1 MISVSW
7 PILPDTRNDLPI
19 PYINFLPWP
28 LFSTLNQWR
37 MLPLADIK
45 YVEQLD
51 LADELYLDVPDDEQ
65 RLRQLDV
72 DPAVRPPHRVHVRH
86 EGPHAGLPH
95 LELRSTELW
104 HQRSV

>member
-1 MISVSW
+1 
-7 PILPDTRNDLPI
+7 
-19 PYINFLPWP
+19 
-28 LFSTLNQWR
+28 

-51 LADELYLDVPDDEQ
+51 LADELYLDVPDDEE

-95 LELRSTELW
+95 LELHT
-104 HQRSV
+104 QNYGISVQLLSIFLCRTKTLKLVLQ

>member
-1 MISVSW
+1 MALIFHTKSE
-7 PILPDTRNDLPI
+7 
-19 PYINFLPWP
+19 
-28 LFSTLNQWR
+28 R